1 MYILCQVSF
10 TYILLKMIKKNK
22 ISNYIKEFRKNND
35 MTQEELAKAAG
46 VSRQS
51 INAIE
56 KGKYIPSLPLAL
68 RLRSIFNC
76 STDDLFELDE

>member
-1 MYILCQVSF
+1 
-10 TYILLKMIKKNK
+10 MIKKNK
-22 ISNYIKEFRKNND
+22 ITNYIKEFRKSNE
-35 MTQEELAKAAG
+35 MTQKELAKAAG

-68 RLRSIFNC
+68 RLRSIFHC
-76 STDDLFELDE
+76 STDDLFELDD